1 MKKYI
6 LLILSALYT
15 MYGMAQSYYAKVEYD
30 KVEQPGLALLLPYS
44 SSVAEGT
51 IIQKLKEIG
60 YNAETKGALFWKKNK
75 VNGFYEFT
83 GVTLPAPSNAIVN
96 LYFDVKRNNR
106 KKDEQSTMY
115 LLVSKGDKNFISP
128 DSDPDIYNAAK
139 SFLDGFVSQTAA
151 YKLNLDIDAQD
162 AALRKAEKKL
172 ADLQSD
178 QKHMHDKI
186 EQLQRD
192 IIKNNEDQ
200 QKQVK
205 EIEAQRQKLEELKK
219 QREF

>member
-1 MKKYI
+1 MKKHI
-6 LLILSALYT
+6 LLILLAMSAV
-15 MYGMAQSYYAKVEYD
+15 YGMAQSYNAKINYD
-30 KVEQPGLALLLPYS
+30 KVAQPGLALQLPFS

-60 YNAETKGALFWKKNK
+60 YDAEKKGALFWKKNK
-75 VNGFYEFT
+75 INGFYEFT
-83 GVTLPAPSNAIVN
+83 DVTLPPPGTNIVN

-106 KKDEQSTMY
+106 KKDEQSIIY
-115 LLVSKGDKNFISP
+115 LLVNKGGDFITS
-128 DSDPDIYNAAK
+128 DSHPDIYNAAK
-139 SFLDGFVSQTAA
+139 KFLDGFVSQTAS

-172 ADLQSD
+172 ADLQTD
-178 QKHMHDKI
+178 QKNMHDKI
-186 EQLQRD
+186 EQLQRA
-192 IIKNNEDQ
+192 IIKNGEDQ